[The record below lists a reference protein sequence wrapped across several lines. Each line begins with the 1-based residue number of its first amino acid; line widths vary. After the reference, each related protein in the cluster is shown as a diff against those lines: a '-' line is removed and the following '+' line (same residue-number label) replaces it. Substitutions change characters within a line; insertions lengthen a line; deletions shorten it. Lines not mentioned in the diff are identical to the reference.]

1 MLQDINGV
9 MLTIFV
15 GRWWRAPA
23 KARAVTRL
31 RGMLDDIENGVPGD
45 PARDAPP
52 NSPAAP

>member
-1 MLQDINGV
+1 

-31 RGMLDDIENGVPGD
+31 RGMLDDIENGLPGD
-45 PARDAPP
+45 PGTPRQTLRQHPKQMPP
-52 NSPAAP
+52 F